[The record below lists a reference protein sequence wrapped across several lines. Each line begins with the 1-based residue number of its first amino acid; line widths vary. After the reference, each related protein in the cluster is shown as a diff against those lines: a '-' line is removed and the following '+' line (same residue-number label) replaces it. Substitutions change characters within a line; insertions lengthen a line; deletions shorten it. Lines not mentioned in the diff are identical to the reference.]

1 MSAHPDLTRGDGRL
15 RIATWRGDTTTAYL
29 TPARG
34 RPSPAAVERALE
46 ELSRLR
52 YTTALTGALG
62 LAEQAAFLD
71 AGFSVHE
78 RLHLLTRTLH
88 DLPRHR
94 PLDPPLRRGRRADR
108 DDLLAVDGAA
118 FPPFWR
124 LDGPGLDDAMSA
136 TPASRLR
143 VAPSPAGE
151 RGVRGYAITGRAG
164 PRGYLQRLAVDPE
177 RQRRGIGTALVV
189 DGLRWLRRWG
199 ASEVFVN
206 TQQDNDAA
214 LALYEWLGFRL
225 QRDGLAVLRRELDP
239 AGGTP

>member
-1 MSAHPDLTRGDGRL
+1 MSAHPDLARGDGRL
-15 RIATWRGDTTTAYL
+15 RIATWRGDATTAYL

-46 ELSRLR
+46 DLARMR

-62 LAEQAAFLD
+62 LAEQSAFLE

-78 RLHLLTRTLH
+78 RLHLLTRSLL
-88 DLPRHR
+88 DLPRAAA
-94 PLDPPLRRGRRADR
+94 LDPPLRRGRRADR

-143 VAPSPAGE
+143 VAPSPADDP
-151 RGVRGYAITGRAG
+151 GVRGYAITGRAG
-164 PRGYLQRLAVDPE
+164 PRGYLQRLAVDPA
-177 RQRRGIGTALVV
+177 RQRQGIGTALVI

-199 ASEVFVN
+199 AGEVLVN
-206 TQQDNDAA
+206 TQQDNAAA
-214 LALYEWLGFRL
+214 LALYESLGFHL
-225 QRDGLAVLRRELDP
+225 QRDGLAVLRRSLGQGE
-239 AGGTP
+239 A